1 MKTLYIKTFGC
12 QMNDYDATRMTALL
26 HASHGYCP
34 VETPEQADLI
44 ILNTCH
50 IREKAEEKL
59 FSELGRLRKQMGARA
74 ASHRSAHTEERR
86 AKIFAVGGCV
96 AQATGQEIF
105 RRAPFVQLVFGPQ
118 TYHRLPAMLERLAR
132 QGGPVCDTDLD
143 GAWHDS
149 AHLPLAEAKFDALPP
164 LRKTGALASVTIQ
177 EGCHRFCAFC
187 VVPFTRG
194 PAWSRPPEAIEDEVA
209 HLVQRGAVEI
219 QFLGQNV
226 NAYDGVGA
234 DGVTYD
240 LALLLRRAALIPG
253 VKRLRFVTSHPADMT
268 QDLVDVFAD
277 VPQLCPYVHLPI
289 QSGSDRILARMGR
302 GHTAAEYRGWVER
315 LRQVSPDVAMA
326 SDFIV
331 GFPGERDVDFQDTL
345 TFVES
350 IGFDHAYSFCFSARP
365 GTQADDRMRDDI
377 PLEVKSRRNTA
388 LLELQNEISL
398 QDNQHFVGRTMEI
411 LVEGLS
417 KKPHLD
423 RKDLPAGLPS
433 ENPPCPL
440 GHASSRQLVGRTKGD
455 HIVVFQGGTHLT
467 GQIVPVKIAK
477 ASALTL
483 FGELAG

>member
-105 RRAPFVQLVFGPQ
+105 RRTPFVQLVFGPQ

-365 GTQADDRMRDDI
+365 GTQAAEMDGQI
-377 PLEVKSRRNTA
+377 PLPERQTRLAILQEALNAQQLQRNR
-388 LLELQNEISL
+388 LQ
-398 QDNQHFVGRTMEI
+398 VGRVESV
-411 LVEGLS
+411 LVEG
-417 KKPHLD
+417 PA
-423 RKDLPAGLPS
+423 RKGQGVLTGRTPGFRKVHFPGEASLLGRMVPVEIMEGLPNS
-433 ENPPCPL
+433 L
-440 GHASSRQLVGRTKGD
+440 RGRLAQTPAD
-455 HIVVFQGGTHLT
+455 
-467 GQIVPVKIAK
+467 PVA
-477 ASALTL
+477 
-483 FGELAG
+483 